1 MLTITKRIRSSKRP
15 GCFGVANLREQES
28 SFNNS
33 RKEDESGAL
42 KLPNRTEASVNFS
55 SIPKIPQYYFLI

>member
-42 KLPNRTEASVNFS
+42 KLP
-55 SIPKIPQYYFLI
+55 